1 MSDFNGKRVVIL
13 GAARQGLALARYL
26 ARHGAQVVLNDRR
39 PAAELGSVI
48 ETLKGLD
55 VEQRFGD
62 HPLDL
67 LDGADLLSISGG
79 IPLDNPLVAEA
90 IRRGIRLTNDSQ
102 VFMEIAP
109 CRTLGITGSAGKTT
123 TTTLVGR
130 MAQTCVQSKTGNIRH
145 AWIGGNIGD
154 PLINY
159 VDEMQPDDLA
169 ILEISSFQ
177 LDQMTI
183 SPDIAAVLNITP
195 NHLDRHG
202 TMEAYAAAKA
212 RILDFQTAQGI
223 AVLNR
228 DDAGSWSLIDKVHG
242 RLLSFG
248 ANLLPPG
255 ADGTYLRD
263 GLLRLR
269 DGSRDVAMMEQGQIP
284 LRGMH
289 NVMNVLAACAIGH
302 AAGFPVEMM
311 ANVATAFR
319 GVPHRLELV
328 REWNGVQWYND
339 SIATAPERTAAA
351 VLSFEEPIVLMLGG
365 RDKNLPWDDLAAL
378 IRERVDG
385 VVIFG
390 EAAGKIAGALGT
402 PQPGSRPFDVIKCS
416 GMKEAVQSAAKIAKS
431 GSAVLLSPGATS
443 FDEFKDFEERGER
456 FKQWVLELS

>member
-1 MSDFNGKRVVIL
+1 M
-13 GAARQGLALARYL
+13 
-26 ARHGAQVVLNDRR
+26 
-39 PAAELGSVI
+39 
-48 ETLKGLD
+48 LKGLD
-55 VEQRFGD
+55 VELRFGS

-79 IPLDNPLVAEA
+79 IPLDNPLVVEA
-90 IRRGIRLTNDSQ
+90 IRRGIQLTNDTQ

-123 TTTLVGR
+123 TTTLVGK
-130 MAQTCVQSKTGNIRH
+130 MAQTCVQGKTGNIHH

-177 LDQMTI
+177 LEQMTI
-183 SPDIAAVLNITP
+183 SPDIAAVLNVTP

-202 TMEAYAAAKA
+202 TMEAYTAAKA
-212 RILDFQTAQGI
+212 RILSFQGTQGI

-228 DDAGSWSLIDKVHG
+228 DDAGSWSLVNGVQG
-242 RLLSFG
+242 RLVSFG
-248 ANLLPPG
+248 AGPLPPS
-255 ADGTYLRD
+255 ADGTFLRD

-269 DGSRDVAMMEQGQIP
+269 DGSRDLVLMEQGQIP

-289 NVMNVLAACAIGH
+289 NVMNVLAACAIGY
-302 AAGFPVEMM
+302 AAGFPVEVM
-311 ANVATAFR
+311 AGVATTFR

-390 EAAGKIAGALGT
+390 EAAGKIARALGT
-402 PQPGSRPFDVIKCS
+402 PQPESRPFDVISCG
-416 GMKEAVQSAAKIAKS
+416 GMKEAVQSAAKIARP
-431 GSAVLLSPGATS
+431 GSVVLLSPGATS